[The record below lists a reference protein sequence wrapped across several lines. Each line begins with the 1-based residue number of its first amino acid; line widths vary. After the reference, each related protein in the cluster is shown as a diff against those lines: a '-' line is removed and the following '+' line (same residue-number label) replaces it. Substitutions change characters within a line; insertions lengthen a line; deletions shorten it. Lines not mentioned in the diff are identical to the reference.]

1 MAEFNEKQWQRESDA
16 HTLAEAETIKNT
28 PARLKGAQKEARKM
42 AKAAETTA
50 KSLSKVAGR
59 KSAPRKAAPRKATS
73 SVPRSG
79 GAVVRSNTNIPGVT
93 KRR

>member
-1 MAEFNEKQWQRESDA
+1 MAFNEKKWQRESDA
-16 HTLAEAETIKNT
+16 HTLAEAETIKST
-28 PARLKGAQKEARKM
+28 PIRLKGAKTEAKKM

-59 KSAPRKAAPRKATS
+59 KPPPRKAN
-73 SVPRSG
+73 PRSS
-79 GAVVRSNTNIPGVT
+79 GAVVRSNTNIPGVK